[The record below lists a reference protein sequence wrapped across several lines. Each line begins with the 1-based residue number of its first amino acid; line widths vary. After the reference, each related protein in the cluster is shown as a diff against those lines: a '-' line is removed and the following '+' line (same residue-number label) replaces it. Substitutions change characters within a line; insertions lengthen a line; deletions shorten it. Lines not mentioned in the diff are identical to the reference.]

1 MQTRKHPIEKQ
12 FKYQHGKNDKY
23 QQEIYELK
31 EEIKLLK
38 QSKKQRPTRKCPT
51 NQVITKY
58 LSINNSQK
66 SI

>member
-1 MQTRKHPIEKQ
+1 MQKRKHPIEKQ

-38 QSKKQRPTRKCPT
+38 QSKTQRPTGKCPT